1 MTLAHV
7 STLVP
12 PRETQPVRCRM
23 PRVGEGAVLLG
34 REELNQKGNDCRS
47 AERERRNSRSGTE
60 SKIDERTRKKEKVL
74 SKKLGLALLLAVAM
88 SLSLVSVAFASGGDD
103 RDGHNEHGKH
113 YKAHLNPLNRSGAEG
128 HAILEKEGKKKV
140 ETEIHTKGLASKLP
154 HAQHIHGFKKAL
166 SECPTLAD
174 SGRDNL
180 ITTAEGLP
188 SYGPIQVSLTTK
200 GDTSPKSALAVD
212 RFPVANA
219 KGSVEYE
226 RTFSVPANVAKN
238 LGKKVIV
245 QHGVDLNDNG
255 RYDFKAAGKSELDPS
270 LPQEATIPATCG
282 VINPK
287 K

>member
-103 RDGHNEHGKH
+103 RDSHNEHGKH

-219 KGSVEYE
+219 KGSVQYE
-226 RTFSVPANVAKN
+226 RTLSVSPNVAKN

-245 QHGVDLNDNG
+245 QHGVDLNHNG

-282 VINPK
+282 
-287 K
+287 